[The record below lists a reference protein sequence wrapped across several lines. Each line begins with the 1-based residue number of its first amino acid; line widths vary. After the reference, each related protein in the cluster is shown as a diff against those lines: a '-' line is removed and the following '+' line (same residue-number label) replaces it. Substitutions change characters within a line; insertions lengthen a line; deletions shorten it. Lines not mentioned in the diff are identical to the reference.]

1 MSVFKEANL
10 IDMEKTFIFEGQT
23 VILKEGVINFQMC
36 YEGYLY
42 LELLLKAMMFINAK
56 WFSKTACIG
65 LFFNYLKKNSKNF
78 NLSVFVSGRIFAQ
91 NSRDTLLTSYHTSP
105 AIFSC
110 NHNIIV
116 YIILSVFMSVHMKLY
131 TGGGV
136 ILLQIVIT
144 VEPSLGKWHGH
155 RVWQTV

>member
-56 WFSKTACIG
+56 
-65 LFFNYLKKNSKNF
+65 
-78 NLSVFVSGRIFAQ
+78 
-91 NSRDTLLTSYHTSP
+91 
-105 AIFSC
+105 
-110 NHNIIV
+110 
-116 YIILSVFMSVHMKLY
+116 
-131 TGGGV
+131 
-136 ILLQIVIT
+136 
-144 VEPSLGKWHGH
+144 
-155 RVWQTV
+155 